1 MIQIIAGKKGKG
13 KTKHLLD
20 KVNAEVKEVHGNI
33 VYLDKSSK
41 HMYELNNKVRLI
53 DTSEFGLSSSD
64 GFIGFICGIISQD
77 HDLEQ
82 MYLDSF
88 LKIAKLEDADITETI
103 DKLDELGEK
112 YNITFV
118 LSISLDADDLPG
130 NAKSKVIHLV
140 PGHCCRN
147 IFYGLK
153 FGCFSS
159 DIQDHTSDFV
169 FWIVSGCSFRD
180 RCFVLLQNLQ
190 EGSGCPVSTCCSLG
204 FCFDGISDL

>member
-77 HDLEQ
+77 HDLEE

-88 LKIAKLEDADITETI
+88 LTIAFAETDDEI
-103 DKLDELGEK
+103 QHAIEKLDIISEK
-112 YNITFV
+112 YNVKFI
-118 LSISLDADDLPG
+118 LSVSRDESKLPECAKAKIVISL
-130 NAKSKVIHLV
+130 
-140 PGHCCRN
+140 
-147 IFYGLK
+147 
-153 FGCFSS
+153 
-159 DIQDHTSDFV
+159 
-169 FWIVSGCSFRD
+169 
-180 RCFVLLQNLQ
+180 
-190 EGSGCPVSTCCSLG
+190 
-204 FCFDGISDL
+204 